1 MTIEGLKNLV
11 VLDSIYL
18 KHNRIGRN
26 GISDLIGILE
36 CPSLECLEL
45 SNNAIEDTECIEEV
59 FVKMARLKVLY
70 LVNNEVTKKIPSYRK
85 TTIAKLPNL
94 KYLDDRPVFPEDRRR
109 AEAYARGGMDEERQ
123 EMKRINHNIKGYIFA
138 IVYTILLLLILLF
151 I

>member
-94 KYLDDRPVFPEDRRR
+94 KYLDDRPVFVEDRRTAEAFHKGGWDGER
-109 AEAYARGGMDEERQ
+109 AERDILKKEKETER
-123 EMKRINHNIKGYIFA
+123 EMYH
-138 IVYTILLLLILLF
+138 
-151 I
+151 

>member
-70 LVNNEVTKKIPSYRK
+70 LVNNEVTK
-85 TTIAKLPNL
+85 
-94 KYLDDRPVFPEDRRR
+94 
-109 AEAYARGGMDEERQ
+109 
-123 EMKRINHNIKGYIFA
+123 
-138 IVYTILLLLILLF
+138 
-151 I
+151 